1 MSHGV
6 CVTDLGWV
14 GKNKYVN
21 VCIMMFENLLNK
33 LAVNLHK
40 YFKNTRIMAE
50 NLRSPN
56 SFFFGFIAKRLMLV
70 GNQKVIE
77 DSVQRLN
84 IKSKDKILEIGSG
97 NGQALIEILKKNP
110 KQIKAIEIS
119 PIFRN
124 HLNNKFGKKIEV
136 YENDAKNL
144 KGIINNSSI
153 NKILLINVIY
163 FLNPLEL
170 YLKELKR
177 ILNKDGTIFIAGKFE
192 AVKTFDDNVFQ
203 NKKITELLK
212 VLKKF
217 FKVSYEFVDLGDLNS
232 RYYAIYLKK

>member
-1 MSHGV
+1 MILES
-6 CVTDLGWV
+6 
-14 GKNKYVN
+14 
-21 VCIMMFENLLNK
+21 LLNK
-33 LAVNLHK
+33 VAINLHE

-56 SFFFGFIAKRLMLV
+56 TFFFGFIAKRLMLV

-77 DSVQRLN
+77 DSVKRLN
-84 IKSKDKILEIGSG
+84 IKSEDKILEVGSG

-110 KQIKAIEIS
+110 KKIKVIEIS

-124 HLNNKFGKKIEV
+124 HLKNKFGKKIEV

-144 KGIINNSSI
+144 RGIINNSSI
-153 NKILLINVIY
+153 DKILLINVIY

-170 YLKELKR
+170 YLNELKR

>member
-1 MSHGV
+1 MI
-6 CVTDLGWV
+6 L
-14 GKNKYVN
+14 
-21 VCIMMFENLLNK
+21 ENLLNK
-33 LAVNLHK
+33 LAINLHK

-50 NLRSPN
+50 NLRSPD

-84 IKSKDKILEIGSG
+84 IKREDKVLEIGSG

-110 KQIKAIEIS
+110 KQIKVIEIS

-124 HLNNKFGKKIEV
+124 HLKNKFGNKIEL

-153 NKILLINVIY
+153 DKILLINVIY
-163 FLNPLEL
+163 FLNPLDL
-170 YLKELKR
+170 YLKEFKR
-177 ILNKDGTIFIAGKFE
+177 LLNKEGVIFIAGKFE

-217 FKVSYEFVDLGDLNS
+217 FKVTYEFVDLGDLNS

>member
-1 MSHGV
+1 MI
-6 CVTDLGWV
+6 L
-14 GKNKYVN
+14 
-21 VCIMMFENLLNK
+21 ENLLNI
-33 LAVNLHK
+33 LAINLHK
-40 YFKNTRIMAE
+40 FFKNTRIMAE

-77 DSVQRLN
+77 DSVKRLN
-84 IKSKDKILEIGSG
+84 IKSEDKILEVGSG

-110 KQIKAIEIS
+110 KKIKVIEIS

-124 HLNNKFGKKIEV
+124 HLKNKFGKKIEV

-144 KGIINNSSI
+144 RGIINNSSI
-153 NKILLINVIY
+153 DKILLINVIY

>member
-1 MSHGV
+1 MI
-6 CVTDLGWV
+6 L
-14 GKNKYVN
+14 
-21 VCIMMFENLLNK
+21 ENLLNV
-33 LAVNLHK
+33 LAINLHK
-40 YFKNTRIMAE
+40 FFKNTRIMAE

-56 SFFFGFIAKRLMLV
+56 TFFFGFIAKRLMLV

-77 DSVQRLN
+77 DSVKRLN
-84 IKSKDKILEIGSG
+84 IKSEDKILEVGSG

-110 KQIKAIEIS
+110 KKIKVIEIS

-124 HLNNKFGKKIEV
+124 HLKNKFGKKIEV

-144 KGIINNSSI
+144 RGIINNSSI
-153 NKILLINVIY
+153 DKILLINVIY
-163 FLNPLEL
+163 FLNPLDL
-170 YLKELKR
+170 YLKEFKR
-177 ILNKDGTIFIAGKFE
+177 ILDEDGIVFIAGKFE

-203 NKKITELLK
+203 NKIITELLK

>member
-1 MSHGV
+1 MI
-6 CVTDLGWV
+6 L
-14 GKNKYVN
+14 
-21 VCIMMFENLLNK
+21 ENLLNI
-33 LAVNLHK
+33 LAINLHK
-40 YFKNTRIMAE
+40 FFKNTRIMAE

-56 SFFFGFIAKRLMLV
+56 TFFFGFIAKRLMLV

-77 DSVQRLN
+77 DSVKRLN
-84 IKSKDKILEIGSG
+84 IKSEDKILEVGSG

-110 KQIKAIEIS
+110 KIIKVIEIS
-119 PIFRN
+119 LIFRN
-124 HLNNKFGKKIEV
+124 HLKNKFGKKIEV

-144 KGIINNSSI
+144 KGVINNSSI

>member
-1 MSHGV
+1 MI
-6 CVTDLGWV
+6 L
-14 GKNKYVN
+14 
-21 VCIMMFENLLNK
+21 ENLLNI
-33 LAVNLHK
+33 LAINLHK
-40 YFKNTRIMAE
+40 FFKNTRIMAE

-56 SFFFGFIAKRLMLV
+56 TFFFGFIAKRLMLV

-77 DSVQRLN
+77 DSVKRLN
-84 IKSKDKILEIGSG
+84 IKSEDKILEVGSG

-110 KQIKAIEIS
+110 KKIKVIEIS

-124 HLNNKFGKKIEV
+124 HLKNKFGKKIEL

-144 KGIINNSSI
+144 NGVINNSSI
-153 NKILLINVIY
+153 DKILLINVIY

-170 YLKELKR
+170 YLNELKR

>member
-1 MSHGV
+1 MI
-6 CVTDLGWV
+6 L
-14 GKNKYVN
+14 
-21 VCIMMFENLLNK
+21 ENLLNK
-33 LAVNLHK
+33 LAINLHK
-40 YFKNTRIMAE
+40 FFKNTRIMAE

-56 SFFFGFIAKRLMLV
+56 TFFFGFIAKRLMLV

-77 DSVQRLN
+77 DSVKRLN
-84 IKSKDKILEIGSG
+84 IKSEDKILEVGSG

-110 KQIKAIEIS
+110 KKIKVIEIS

-124 HLNNKFGKKIEV
+124 HLKNKFGKKIEV

>member
-1 MSHGV
+1 MI
-6 CVTDLGWV
+6 L
-14 GKNKYVN
+14 
-21 VCIMMFENLLNK
+21 ENLLNI
-33 LAVNLHK
+33 LAINLHK
-40 YFKNTRIMAE
+40 FFKNTRIMAE

-56 SFFFGFIAKRLMLV
+56 TFFFGFIAKRLMLV

-77 DSVQRLN
+77 DSVKRLN
-84 IKSKDKILEIGSG
+84 IKSEDKILEVGSG

-110 KQIKAIEIS
+110 KKIKVIEIS

-124 HLNNKFGKKIEV
+124 HLKNKFGKKIEV

-153 NKILLINVIY
+153 DKILLINVIY

-192 AVKTFDDNVFQ
+192 AVKTFDDNIFQ

>member
-1 MSHGV
+1 MI
-6 CVTDLGWV
+6 L
-14 GKNKYVN
+14 
-21 VCIMMFENLLNK
+21 ENLLNK
-33 LAVNLHK
+33 LAINLHK
-40 YFKNTRIMAE
+40 FFKNTRIMAE

-56 SFFFGFIAKRLMLV
+56 TFFFGFIAKRLMLV

-77 DSVQRLN
+77 DSVKRLN
-84 IKSKDKILEIGSG
+84 IKSEDKILEVGSG

-110 KQIKAIEIS
+110 KKIKVIEIS

-124 HLNNKFGKKIEV
+124 HLKNKFGKKIEV

-144 KGIINNSSI
+144 RGIINNRSI
-153 NKILLINVIY
+153 DKILLINVIY

>member
-1 MSHGV
+1 MI
-6 CVTDLGWV
+6 L
-14 GKNKYVN
+14 
-21 VCIMMFENLLNK
+21 ENLLNI
-33 LAVNLHK
+33 LAINLHK
-40 YFKNTRIMAE
+40 FFKNTRVMAE

-56 SFFFGFIAKRLMLV
+56 TFFFGFIAKRLMLV

-77 DSVQRLN
+77 DSVKRLN
-84 IKSKDKILEIGSG
+84 IKSEDKILEVGSG

-110 KQIKAIEIS
+110 KKIKVIEIS

-124 HLNNKFGKKIEV
+124 HLKNKFGKKIEV

-144 KGIINNSSI
+144 NGVINNSSI
-153 NKILLINVIY
+153 DKILLINVIY

-192 AVKTFDDNVFQ
+192 AVKTFDDNIFQ

-232 RYYAIYLKK
+232 RYYAIYLKIN

>member
-1 MSHGV
+1 MI
-6 CVTDLGWV
+6 L
-14 GKNKYVN
+14 
-21 VCIMMFENLLNK
+21 ENLLNK
-33 LAVNLHK
+33 LAINLQK

-77 DSVQRLN
+77 DSVERLN
-84 IKSKDKILEIGSG
+84 VKSEDKILEIGSG

-110 KQIKAIEIS
+110 KKIKVIEIS

-124 HLNNKFGKKIEV
+124 HLKNKFGKKIEV

-144 KGIINNSSI
+144 RGIINNSSI
-153 NKILLINVIY
+153 DKILLINVIY

-170 YLKELKR
+170 YLNELKR

>member
-1 MSHGV
+1 MI
-6 CVTDLGWV
+6 L
-14 GKNKYVN
+14 
-21 VCIMMFENLLNK
+21 ENLLNI
-33 LAVNLHK
+33 LAINLHK
-40 YFKNTRIMAE
+40 FFKNTRIMAE

-56 SFFFGFIAKRLMLV
+56 TFFFGFIAKRLMLV

-77 DSVQRLN
+77 DSVKRLN
-84 IKSKDKILEIGSG
+84 IKSEDKILEVGSG

-110 KQIKAIEIS
+110 KKIKVIEIS

-124 HLNNKFGKKIEV
+124 HLKNKFGKKIEV

-144 KGIINNSSI
+144 RGIINNSSI

>member
-1 MSHGV
+1 MI
-6 CVTDLGWV
+6 L
-14 GKNKYVN
+14 
-21 VCIMMFENLLNK
+21 ENLLNI
-33 LAVNLHK
+33 LAINLHK
-40 YFKNTRIMAE
+40 FFKNTRIMAE

-56 SFFFGFIAKRLMLV
+56 TFFFGFIAKRLMLV

-77 DSVQRLN
+77 DSVKRLN
-84 IKSKDKILEIGSG
+84 IKSEDKILEVGSG

-110 KQIKAIEIS
+110 KKIKVIEIS

-124 HLNNKFGKKIEV
+124 HLKNKFGKKIEV
-136 YENDAKNL
+136 YKNDAKNL
-144 KGIINNSSI
+144 RGIINNSSI
-153 NKILLINVIY
+153 DKILLINVIY

-192 AVKTFDDNVFQ
+192 AIKTFDDNVFQ

>member
-1 MSHGV
+1 MI
-6 CVTDLGWV
+6 L
-14 GKNKYVN
+14 
-21 VCIMMFENLLNK
+21 ENLLNI
-33 LAVNLHK
+33 LAINLHK
-40 YFKNTRIMAE
+40 FFKNTRIMAE

-56 SFFFGFIAKRLMLV
+56 TFFFGFIAKRLMLV

-77 DSVQRLN
+77 DSVKRLN
-84 IKSKDKILEIGSG
+84 IKSEDKILEVGSG

-110 KQIKAIEIS
+110 KKIKVIEIS

-124 HLNNKFGKKIEV
+124 HLKNKFGKKIEV

-144 KGIINNSSI
+144 RGIINNSSI

-170 YLKELKR
+170 YLDELKR

>member
-1 MSHGV
+1 MI
-6 CVTDLGWV
+6 L
-14 GKNKYVN
+14 
-21 VCIMMFENLLNK
+21 ENLLNI
-33 LAVNLHK
+33 LAINLHK
-40 YFKNTRIMAE
+40 FFKNTRIMAE

-56 SFFFGFIAKRLMLV
+56 TFFFGFIAKRLMLV

-77 DSVQRLN
+77 DSVKRLN
-84 IKSKDKILEIGSG
+84 IKSEDKILEVGSG

-110 KQIKAIEIS
+110 KKIKVIEIS

-124 HLNNKFGKKIEV
+124 HLKNKFGKKIEV

-153 NKILLINVIY
+153 DKILLINVIY

-177 ILNKDGTIFIAGKFE
+177 ILSKDGTIFIAGKFE

>member
-1 MSHGV
+1 MIV
-6 CVTDLGWV
+6 Q
-14 GKNKYVN
+14 
-21 VCIMMFENLLNK
+21 NLLNI
-33 LAVNLHK
+33 LAINLHK
-40 YFKNTRIMAE
+40 FFKNTRIMAE

-56 SFFFGFIAKRLMLV
+56 TFFFGFIAKRLMLV

-77 DSVQRLN
+77 DSVKRLN
-84 IKSKDKILEIGSG
+84 IKSEDKILEVGSG

-110 KQIKAIEIS
+110 KKIKVIEIS

-124 HLNNKFGKKIEV
+124 HLKNKFGKKIEV

-144 KGIINNSSI
+144 WGIINNSSI
-153 NKILLINVIY
+153 DKILLINVIY

>member
-1 MSHGV
+1 MIV
-6 CVTDLGWV
+6 
-14 GKNKYVN
+14 
-21 VCIMMFENLLNK
+21 ENLLNI
-33 LAVNLHK
+33 LAINLHK
-40 YFKNTRIMAE
+40 FFKNTRIMAE

-56 SFFFGFIAKRLMLV
+56 TFFFGFIAKRLMLV

-77 DSVQRLN
+77 DSVKRLN
-84 IKSKDKILEIGSG
+84 IKSEDKILEVGSG

-110 KQIKAIEIS
+110 KKIKVIEIS

-124 HLNNKFGKKIEV
+124 HLKNKFGKKIEV
-136 YENDAKNL
+136 YKNDAKNL
-144 KGIINNSSI
+144 RGIINNSSI
-153 NKILLINVIY
+153 DKILLINVIY

>member
-1 MSHGV
+1 MI
-6 CVTDLGWV
+6 L
-14 GKNKYVN
+14 
-21 VCIMMFENLLNK
+21 ENLLNI
-33 LAVNLHK
+33 LAINLHK
-40 YFKNTRIMAE
+40 FFKNTRIMAE

-56 SFFFGFIAKRLMLV
+56 TFFFGFIAKRLMLV
-70 GNQKVIE
+70 GNQKVID
-77 DSVQRLN
+77 DSVKRLN
-84 IKSKDKILEIGSG
+84 IKSEDKILEVGSG

-110 KQIKAIEIS
+110 KKIKVIEIS

-124 HLNNKFGKKIEV
+124 HLKNKFGKKIEV

-144 KGIINNSSI
+144 RGIINNSSI
-153 NKILLINVIY
+153 DKILLINVIY

>member
-1 MSHGV
+1 MI
-6 CVTDLGWV
+6 L
-14 GKNKYVN
+14 
-21 VCIMMFENLLNK
+21 ENLLNI
-33 LAVNLHK
+33 LAINLHK
-40 YFKNTRIMAE
+40 FFKNTRIMAE

-56 SFFFGFIAKRLMLV
+56 TFFFGFIAKRLMLV

-77 DSVQRLN
+77 DSVKRLN
-84 IKSKDKILEIGSG
+84 IKSEDKILEVGSG

-110 KQIKAIEIS
+110 KKIKVIEIS

-124 HLNNKFGKKIEV
+124 HLKNKFGKKIEV

-144 KGIINNSSI
+144 RGIINNSSI
-153 NKILLINVIY
+153 DKILLINVIY

-177 ILNKDGTIFIAGKFE
+177 IFNRDGTIFIAGKFE

>member
-1 MSHGV
+1 
-6 CVTDLGWV
+6 
-14 GKNKYVN
+14 
-21 VCIMMFENLLNK
+21 
-33 LAVNLHK
+33 
-40 YFKNTRIMAE
+40 MAE

-56 SFFFGFIAKRLMLV
+56 TFFFSFIAKRLMLV

-77 DSVQRLN
+77 DSVKRLN
-84 IKSKDKILEIGSG
+84 IKSEDKILEIGSG

-110 KQIKAIEIS
+110 KKIKVIEIS

-124 HLNNKFGKKIEV
+124 HLKNKFGKKIEV

-144 KGIINNSSI
+144 RGIINNNSI
-153 NKILLINVIY
+153 DKILLINVIY

-203 NKKITELLK
+203 NKKITDLLK
-212 VLKKF
+212 VLQKF

-232 RYYAIYLKK
+232 KYYAIYLKK

>member
-1 MSHGV
+1 MI
-6 CVTDLGWV
+6 L
-14 GKNKYVN
+14 
-21 VCIMMFENLLNK
+21 ENLLNI
-33 LAVNLHK
+33 LAINLHK
-40 YFKNTRIMAE
+40 FFKNTRIMAE

-56 SFFFGFIAKRLMLV
+56 TFFFGFIAKRLMLV

-77 DSVQRLN
+77 DSVKRLN
-84 IKSKDKILEIGSG
+84 IKSEDKILEVGSG

-110 KQIKAIEIS
+110 KKIKVIEIS

-124 HLNNKFGKKIEV
+124 HLKNKFGKKIEV

-144 KGIINNSSI
+144 RGIINNSSI
-153 NKILLINVIY
+153 DKILLINVIY

>member
-1 MSHGV
+1 MI
-6 CVTDLGWV
+6 L
-14 GKNKYVN
+14 
-21 VCIMMFENLLNK
+21 ENLLNV
-33 LAVNLHK
+33 LAINLHK
-40 YFKNTRIMAE
+40 FFKNTRIMAE

-56 SFFFGFIAKRLMLV
+56 TFFFGFIAKRLMLV

-77 DSVQRLN
+77 DSVKRLN
-84 IKSKDKILEIGSG
+84 ITSEDKILEVGSG

-110 KQIKAIEIS
+110 KKIKVIEIS

-124 HLNNKFGKKIEV
+124 HLKNKFGKKIEV

-153 NKILLINVIY
+153 DKILLINVIY

-170 YLKELKR
+170 YLNELKR

-212 VLKKF
+212 IIKKF
-217 FKVSYEFVDLGDLNS
+217 FKVSYEFVDIGDLNS

>member
-1 MSHGV
+1 MI
-6 CVTDLGWV
+6 L
-14 GKNKYVN
+14 
-21 VCIMMFENLLNK
+21 ENLLNI
-33 LAVNLHK
+33 LAINLHK
-40 YFKNTRIMAE
+40 FFKNTRIMAE

-56 SFFFGFIAKRLMLV
+56 TFFFGFIAKRLMLV

-77 DSVQRLN
+77 DSVERLN
-84 IKSKDKILEIGSG
+84 VKSEDKILEIGSG

-110 KQIKAIEIS
+110 KKIKVIEIS

-124 HLNNKFGKKIEV
+124 HLKKKFGKKIEL

-144 KGIINNSSI
+144 SDVIDNSSI
-153 NKILLINVIY
+153 DKIFLINVIY

>member
-1 MSHGV
+1 MI
-6 CVTDLGWV
+6 L
-14 GKNKYVN
+14 
-21 VCIMMFENLLNK
+21 ENLLNI
-33 LAVNLHK
+33 LAINLHK
-40 YFKNTRIMAE
+40 FFKNTRIMAE

-56 SFFFGFIAKRLMLV
+56 TFFFGFIAKRLMLV

-77 DSVQRLN
+77 DSVKRLN
-84 IKSKDKILEIGSG
+84 IKSEDKILEVGSG

-110 KQIKAIEIS
+110 KKIKVIEIS

-124 HLNNKFGKKIEV
+124 HLKNKFGKKIEV

-192 AVKTFDDNVFQ
+192 AVKTFDDNVFH

>member
-1 MSHGV
+1 M
-6 CVTDLGWV
+6 
-14 GKNKYVN
+14 
-21 VCIMMFENLLNK
+21 IPENLLNV
-33 LAVNLHK
+33 LAINLHK
-40 YFKNTRIMAE
+40 FFKNTRIMAE

-56 SFFFGFIAKRLMLV
+56 TFFFGFIAKRLMLV

-77 DSVQRLN
+77 DSVKRLN
-84 IKSKDKILEIGSG
+84 IKSEDKILEVGSG

-110 KQIKAIEIS
+110 KKIKVIEIS

-124 HLNNKFGKKIEV
+124 HLKNKFGKKIEV

-144 KGIINNSSI
+144 RGIINNSSI
-153 NKILLINVIY
+153 DKILLINVIY
-163 FLNPLEL
+163 FLNPLDL
-170 YLKELKR
+170 YLKEFKR
-177 ILNKDGTIFIAGKFE
+177 ILNKDGVIFIAGKFE

>member
-1 MSHGV
+1 MI
-6 CVTDLGWV
+6 L
-14 GKNKYVN
+14 
-21 VCIMMFENLLNK
+21 ENLLNI
-33 LAVNLHK
+33 LAINLHK
-40 YFKNTRIMAE
+40 FFKNTRIMAE

-56 SFFFGFIAKRLMLV
+56 TFFFGFIAKRLMLV

-77 DSVQRLN
+77 DSVKRLN
-84 IKSKDKILEIGSG
+84 IKSEDKILEVGSG

-110 KQIKAIEIS
+110 KKIKVIEIS

-124 HLNNKFGKKIEV
+124 HLKNKFGKKIEV

>member
-1 MSHGV
+1 
-6 CVTDLGWV
+6 
-14 GKNKYVN
+14 
-21 VCIMMFENLLNK
+21 
-33 LAVNLHK
+33 
-40 YFKNTRIMAE
+40 
-50 NLRSPN
+50 
-56 SFFFGFIAKRLMLV
+56 MLV

-77 DSVQRLN
+77 DSVKRLN
-84 IKSKDKILEIGSG
+84 IKSEDKILEVGSG

-110 KQIKAIEIS
+110 KKIKVIEIS

-124 HLNNKFGKKIEV
+124 HLKNKFGKKIEV

-144 KGIINNSSI
+144 RGIINNSSI
-153 NKILLINVIY
+153 DKILLINVIY

-170 YLKELKR
+170 YLNELKR

>member
-1 MSHGV
+1 MI
-6 CVTDLGWV
+6 L
-14 GKNKYVN
+14 
-21 VCIMMFENLLNK
+21 ENLLNI
-33 LAVNLHK
+33 LAINLHK
-40 YFKNTRIMAE
+40 FFKNTRIMAE

-56 SFFFGFIAKRLMLV
+56 TFFFGFIAKRLMLV

-77 DSVQRLN
+77 DSVKRLN
-84 IKSKDKILEIGSG
+84 IKSEDKILEVGSG

-110 KQIKAIEIS
+110 KKIKVIEIS

-124 HLNNKFGKKIEV
+124 HLKNKFGKKIEV
-136 YENDAKNL
+136 YKNDAKNL
-144 KGIINNSSI
+144 RGIINNSSI
-153 NKILLINVIY
+153 DKILLINVIY

-212 VLKKF
+212 ILKKF
-217 FKVSYEFVDLGDLNS
+217 IMLF
-232 RYYAIYLKK
+232 I

>member
-1 MSHGV
+1 MI
-6 CVTDLGWV
+6 L
-14 GKNKYVN
+14 
-21 VCIMMFENLLNK
+21 ENLLNI
-33 LAVNLHK
+33 LAINIHK
-40 YFKNTRIMAE
+40 FFKNTRIMAE

-56 SFFFGFIAKRLMLV
+56 TFFFGFIAKRLMLV

-77 DSVQRLN
+77 DSVKRLN
-84 IKSKDKILEIGSG
+84 IKSEDKILEVGSG

-110 KQIKAIEIS
+110 KKIKVIEIS

-124 HLNNKFGKKIEV
+124 HLKNKFGKKIEV

>member
-1 MSHGV
+1 
-6 CVTDLGWV
+6 
-14 GKNKYVN
+14 
-21 VCIMMFENLLNK
+21 MFENLLNK

-84 IKSKDKILEIGSG
+84 VKTEDKILEIGSG

-124 HLNNKFGKKIEV
+124 HLKNKFGNKIELF
-136 YENDAKNL
+136 ENDAKNL
-144 KGIINNSSI
+144 KDIINNSSI
-153 NKILLINVIY
+153 DKILLINVIHKIIPTFY
-163 FLNPLEL
+163 
-170 YLKELKR
+170 
-177 ILNKDGTIFIAGKFE
+177 
-192 AVKTFDDNVFQ
+192 KTRS
-203 NKKITELLK
+203 K
-212 VLKKF
+212 
-217 FKVSYEFVDLGDLNS
+217 
-232 RYYAIYLKK
+232 

>member
-1 MSHGV
+1 MI
-6 CVTDLGWV
+6 L
-14 GKNKYVN
+14 
-21 VCIMMFENLLNK
+21 ENLLNI
-33 LAVNLHK
+33 LAINLHK
-40 YFKNTRIMAE
+40 FFKNTRIMAE

-56 SFFFGFIAKRLMLV
+56 TFFFGFIAKRLMLV

-77 DSVQRLN
+77 DSVKRLN
-84 IKSKDKILEIGSG
+84 IKSEDKILEVGSG

-110 KQIKAIEIS
+110 KKIKVIEIS

-124 HLNNKFGKKIEV
+124 HLKNKFGKKIEV
-136 YENDAKNL
+136 YENDANNL

>member
-1 MSHGV
+1 MI
-6 CVTDLGWV
+6 L
-14 GKNKYVN
+14 
-21 VCIMMFENLLNK
+21 ENLLNI
-33 LAVNLHK
+33 LAINLHK
-40 YFKNTRIMAE
+40 FFKNTRIMAE

-56 SFFFGFIAKRLMLV
+56 TFFFGFIAKRLMLV

-77 DSVQRLN
+77 DSVERLN
-84 IKSKDKILEIGSG
+84 VKSDDKILEIGSG

-110 KQIKAIEIS
+110 KKIKVIEIS

-124 HLNNKFGKKIEV
+124 HLKNKFGKKIEV

-203 NKKITELLK
+203 NKIITELLK

>member
-1 MSHGV
+1 MI
-6 CVTDLGWV
+6 L
-14 GKNKYVN
+14 
-21 VCIMMFENLLNK
+21 ENLLNI
-33 LAVNLHK
+33 LAINLHK
-40 YFKNTRIMAE
+40 FFKNTRIMAE

-56 SFFFGFIAKRLMLV
+56 TFFFGFIAKRLMLV

-77 DSVQRLN
+77 DSVKRLN
-84 IKSKDKILEIGSG
+84 IKSEDKILEVGSG

-110 KQIKAIEIS
+110 KKIKVIEIS

-124 HLNNKFGKKIEV
+124 HLKNKFGKKIEV

-144 KGIINNSSI
+144 RGIINNSSI
-153 NKILLINVIY
+153 DKILLINVIY

-170 YLKELKR
+170 YLNELKR

>member
-1 MSHGV
+1 MI
-6 CVTDLGWV
+6 L
-14 GKNKYVN
+14 
-21 VCIMMFENLLNK
+21 ENLLNI
-33 LAVNLHK
+33 LAINLHK
-40 YFKNTRIMAE
+40 FFKNTRIMAE

-56 SFFFGFIAKRLMLV
+56 TFFFGFIAKRLMLV

-77 DSVQRLN
+77 DSVKRLN
-84 IKSKDKILEIGSG
+84 IKTEDKILEIGSG

-110 KQIKAIEIS
+110 KKIKVIEIS

-124 HLNNKFGKKIEV
+124 HLKNKFGKKIEV

-153 NKILLINVIY
+153 DKILLINVIY

-192 AVKTFDDNVFQ
+192 AVKTFNNDVFQ
-203 NKKITELLK
+203 NKQISDLLK
-212 VLKKF
+212 ILKKF